1 MNRTRSLPLA
11 VAAAVLLA
19 AAALMAPTARRSLA
33 ATPSPPRLDP
43 GASRITVSVT
53 SWNARADAVLVDA
66 RGRQTG
72 RSAGKMLNRIPGVV
86 YHYAANEAQAAAAIE
101 PGNGLPD
108 DPSRDYDDINARTR
122 HAFFIESANFPA
134 PRLIDDDHCQLR
146 LKALTAG
153 KLHVTMVGVEQ
164 GVFRDRDTL
173 SVWVLPGQSVAFD
186 LKWQLAGDSS
196 GVTLTPFAAT
206 APATTR
212 AK

>member
-1 MNRTRSLPLA
+1 MNRARSLPLA
-11 VAAAVLLA
+11 VAASALLA
-19 AAALMAPTARRSLA
+19 VAALAAPNAHRRSPA
-33 ATPSPPRLDP
+33 ATPAPPRLDP

-53 SWNARADAVLVDA
+53 SWNAQTDAVLVDA

-72 RSAGKMLNRIPGVV
+72 RSAGRMLNRIPGVV
-86 YHYAANEAQAAAAIE
+86 YRYAANEAQAAAAIE

-122 HAFFIESANFPA
+122 HAFFIENANFPV
-134 PRLIDDDHCQLR
+134 PRLIDDHHCELR
-146 LKALTAG
+146 LKALAAG

-173 SVWVLPGQSVAFD
+173 SVWVQPGQSVAFD

-196 GVTLTPFAAT
+196 GVTLVAL
-206 APATTR
+206 PATVPATR
-212 AK
+212 TR